1 LHLCGGVHPDQV
13 SNPLNGLSTAQ
24 AAERLAADGPNAL
37 PGAEQRSMAA
47 IVLGVLREPMF
58 ALLAAGTTIYVAVG
72 DLHEA
77 AVLAAAV
84 LVVMFIT
91 VIQERRS
98 ERALHALRDL
108 SSPRA
113 LVLRDGTEQR
123 IPGTEVVRG
132 DLLIMAEGDRVPA
145 DARLFESNDLKADE
159 SLLTGES
166 LPVDKQAESQVYSGT
181 LIVKGQGRAI
191 TLATGL
197 RTELGKIG
205 VSLAAI
211 EPEKTQLE
219 RETARIVRYAAAI
232 GLLASLA
239 VTLLFVATR
248 GGWLEGIL
256 SGIALAMAAMPEEF
270 PVVLTVFLA
279 LGAWRLSQQGVLARR
294 MPAIETLGAA
304 TVLCVD
310 KTGTLTENRMALAE
324 ACAGEAWQVLGR
336 TAPPPDI
343 RRVIE
348 AAALASEQQAFDPME
363 RAIIQGAERHAPEAA
378 LQRAAWRLEHDY
390 SFSARFPAVCHAW
403 RAPDGHAEVFIKGA
417 PEAVLAL
424 CRLTHESRNQAQ
436 VQLDSAA
443 VRGMRVL
450 AVAHANWGGAAGA
463 WPATPA
469 GFEFRWLGFVALA
482 DPLREGARTAV
493 AECRRAGIRIV
504 MITGDHPGTALA
516 IARQAGMVGP
526 GNATGANSGD
536 AAPRVLTGDALDRMS
551 DREFASAAR
560 HAQVFA
566 RVRPEQKLRLVQAC
580 KAAGEV
586 VAMTGDGV
594 NDAPALKAAH
604 IGVAMGRRGTDVA
617 REAAGLVLVDDDF
630 SSLVGAVRL
639 GRRVYT
645 NIRNAM
651 CYIVAVHV
659 PTTGM
664 ALMPLLFGW
673 PLLFYPVHIAFL
685 EFVID
690 PACSIVFEAEPS
702 DQHAMRRPPRDPA
715 ERLFNLRMLGLSLLL
730 GVSLLA
736 AVAML
741 YAWALAS
748 GQSDAKVRALGFAA
762 IVFGNLLLILAN
774 RSGDHSIFEILARRN
789 AAFWW
794 VVSGALA
801 ALAIALYLPQ
811 AAQIFRF
818 APLSASD
825 LLLTLGVAAC
835 GVLWIEIPKWFNRRS
850 ARDIEP

>member
-1 LHLCGGVHPDQV
+1 MI
-13 SNPLNGLSTAQ
+13 GLSTEQ

-37 PGAEQRSMAA
+37 PGAEQRSTPA

-58 ALLAAGTTIYVAVG
+58 ALLAAGTAIYVAVG

-84 LVVMFIT
+84 LVVMTIT
-91 VIQERRS
+91 VVQERRS
-98 ERALHALRDL
+98 ERALNALRDL

-113 LVLRDGTEQR
+113 LVLRDGAEQR
-123 IPGTEVVRG
+123 IPGTAVVRG
-132 DLLIMAEGDRVPA
+132 DVVILFEGDRVPA
-145 DARLFESNDLKADE
+145 DARLFESNDLQADE

-166 LPVDKQAESQVYSGT
+166 LPVDKQVDTHVYSGT
-181 LIVKGQGRAI
+181 LVVKGQGRALV
-191 TLATGL
+191 LATGL
-197 RTELGKIG
+197 STELGKIG

-211 EPEKTQLE
+211 APEKTQLE

-248 GGWLEGIL
+248 GGWVDGIL
-256 SGIALAMAAMPEEF
+256 AGIALAMAALPEEF

-279 LGAWRLSQQGVLARR
+279 IGAWRLSQQGVLARR
-294 MPAIETLGAA
+294 MPAIETLGAT

-324 ACAGEAWQVLGR
+324 ACAGSGWCALEGELAESVQH
-336 TAPPPDI
+336 
-343 RRVIE
+343 VIA

-363 RAIIQGAERHAPEAA
+363 RAIIEGARRHAPASVDH
-378 LQRAAWRLEHDY
+378 RAAWQLEHDY
-390 SFSARFPAVCHAW
+390 PFSAHFPAVCHAW
-403 RAPDGHAEVFIKGA
+403 RTQEGRARVFIKGA
-417 PEAVLAL
+417 PETVLAL
-424 CRLTHESRNQAQ
+424 CNLNGESLAQAHL
-436 VQLDSAA
+436 QLDSAA
-443 VRGMRVL
+443 ERGMRVL
-450 AVAHANWGGAAGA
+450 AVAQADWDAAAGA
-463 WPATPA
+463 WPETPA
-469 GFEFRWLGFVALA
+469 GFAFRWLGFVALA
-482 DPLREGARTAV
+482 NPLRAGVREAV
-493 AECRRAGIRIV
+493 AECRIAGIRVV
-504 MITGDHPGTALA
+504 MITGDHAGTALA
-516 IARQAGMVGP
+516 IARQAGIVEGHEAAGEMMESTAPQVQ
-526 GNATGANSGD
+526 TG
-536 AAPRVLTGDALDRMS
+536 TALDRM
-551 DREFASAAR
+551 DDAEFAAAVR
-560 HAQVFA
+560 QARVFA

-604 IGVAMGRRGTDVA
+604 IGVAMGKRGTDVA
-617 REAAGLVLVDDDF
+617 REAAGLVLVEDDF

-664 ALMPLLFGW
+664 ALLPLLFGW
-673 PLLFYPVHIAFL
+673 PLLLYPVHITFL

-690 PACSIVFEAEPS
+690 PACSIVFEVEPS
-702 DQHAMRRPPRDPA
+702 DAGAMRRPPRNPA
-715 ERLFNLRMLGLSLLL
+715 ERLFNLRMLTLSLLL
-730 GVSLLA
+730 GCTLLA
-736 AVAML
+736 AVALL
-741 YAWALAS
+741 YAWGLS
-748 GQSDAKVRALGFAA
+748 NGRSDDEVRALGFAA

-774 RSGDHSIFEILARRN
+774 RSGDHSIVEVLASRN
-789 AAFWW
+789 VAFWW

-818 APLSASD
+818 APPAASD
-825 LLLTLGVAAC
+825 LLLALGAAAC
-835 GVLWIEIPKWFNRRS
+835 GVLWYEIPKWLNRRS
-850 ARDIEP
+850 AKVLAT